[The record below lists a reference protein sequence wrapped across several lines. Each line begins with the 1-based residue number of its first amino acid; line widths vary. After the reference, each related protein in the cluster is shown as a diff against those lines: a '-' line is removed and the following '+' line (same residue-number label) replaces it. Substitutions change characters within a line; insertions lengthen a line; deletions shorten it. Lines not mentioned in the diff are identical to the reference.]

1 MRSPAL
7 FRDYGNRGCGANWL
21 LWAGCILRA
30 TSGNLMIIK
39 MKPSS
44 RFDSDFLVIGG
55 GIAGL
60 MFALQAS
67 EVGTVTVLTKAAS
80 SEANTSYA
88 QGGIASVW
96 SVDDSFESHID
107 DTLKAGAGLCDRNAV
122 ATIVREGP
130 AAVRELIR
138 LGTQFSRIEAG
149 GEDEYDLGREGG
161 HSHRRVLHAQ
171 DLTGREIMR
180 ALGEAA
186 AGRENIR
193 VLENHVAVNLLIK
206 KDRTTGK
213 PKSCWGVYALDRDTN
228 RVNKIVTRATMLAT
242 GGAGKVYLYTTNP
255 DIASGDG
262 VAMAYRAG
270 APIGNME
277 FIQFHPTCLYH
288 PAAKS
293 FLISEA
299 LRGEGAILRLPDGT
313 AFMKKYD
320 SAAELAPRDIV
331 ARAIDAEMKRLGL
344 DCVYLD
350 LSHKPA
356 DFIRNRFPNIY
367 AKCLSFGIDMTTQP
381 IPVVPAAHY
390 MCGGVMTNL
399 NARTPIE
406 RLYAAGEV
414 AMTGLHGA
422 NRLASNSLLEAAVMG
437 HRGALAAQREI
448 EDSPDGTVPDF
459 AEWETGRAIK
469 SEERVMVTQSWD
481 EIRRMMWNY
490 VGIVRSDRRL
500 ARAQSRLALLNEEIH
515 SYYWDYLLDS
525 DLIELR
531 NLVAVAELIV
541 RAASMRKE
549 SRGLNYNLDHLER
562 DDAHCLHP
570 TIITRY

>member
-1 MRSPAL
+1 MEAI
-7 FRDYGNRGCGANWL
+7 N
-21 LWAGCILRA
+21 
-30 TSGNLMIIK
+30 T
-39 MKPSS
+39 
-44 RFDSDFLVIGG
+44 DFLVIGG

-60 MFALQAS
+60 LFAIKAA
-67 EVGTVTVLTKAAS
+67 EFGTVTVLTKAAS
-80 SEANTSYA
+80 DEANTAYA

-96 SVDDSFESHID
+96 SIDDSFESHVS
-107 DTLKAGAGLCDRNAV
+107 DTLRAGDGLCNGQAV
-122 ATIVREGP
+122 ETIIREGP
-130 AAVRELIR
+130 AAVRELIA
-138 LGTQFSRIEAG
+138 LGTHFTRIDAG

-186 AGRENIR
+186 AARSNIEL
-193 VLENHVAVNLLIK
+193 LENHVAVNLLIESH
-206 KDRTTGK
+206 RH
-213 PKSCWGVYALDRDTN
+213 SNRACWGAYAL
-228 RVNKIVTRATMLAT
+228 NKATMAVRKVVARATMLAT

-270 APIGNME
+270 VPIANME
-277 FIQFHPTCLYH
+277 FYQFHPTCLYH

-313 AFMKKYD
+313 AFMKRYHPD
-320 SAAELAPRDIV
+320 AELAPRDVV
-331 ARAIDAEMKRLGL
+331 ARAIDSEMKRLGL

-350 LSHKPA
+350 ISHRPA
-356 DFIRNRFPNIY
+356 SYVRERFPNIY
-367 AKCLSFGIDMTTQP
+367 KRCLSYAYDLTAGP

-390 MCGGVMTNL
+390 MCGGVVTDL
-399 NARTPIE
+399 WGRTAIP
-406 RLYAAGEV
+406 RLCAAGET

-437 HRGALAAQREI
+437 RRAFAALRE
-448 EDSPDGTVPDF
+448 DLQNDF
-459 AEWETGRAIK
+459 TQPPQFPEWDPGRAART
-469 SEERVMVTQSWD
+469 EQRVLITHSWD
-481 EIRRMMWNY
+481 EIRRLMWNY

-500 ARAQSRLALLNEEIH
+500 ERAFRRIQLLKEEIH
-515 SYYWDYLLDS
+515 SYYWDHLLDS

-531 NLVAVAELIV
+531 NLVTIAELVV
-541 RAASMRKE
+541 RCAMARRE
-549 SRGLNYNLDHLER
+549 SRGLHYTIDHPKHDDAVGSRDSFIRR
-562 DDAHCLHP
+562 DDVQPAP
-570 TIITRY
+570 ASPA

>member
-1 MRSPAL
+1 MAIEDAGQTAL
-7 FRDYGNRGCGANWL
+7 SAACCNVAV
-21 LWAGCILRA
+21 
-30 TSGNLMIIK
+30 TSGNLTIIV
-39 MKPSS
+39 MKQSS

-67 EVGTVTVLTKAAS
+67 EFGTVTVLTKAAS

-122 ATIVREGP
+122 ETIVREGP
-130 AAVRELIR
+130 AVVRELIR
-138 LGTQFSRIEAG
+138 LGTQFTRIEAG
-149 GEDEYDLGREGG
+149 GDDEYDLGREGG

-180 ALGEAA
+180 ALGEAVTA
-186 AGRENIR
+186 RPNIR

-213 PKSCWGVYALDRDTN
+213 PKSCWGVYSLDRDTN

-270 APIGNME
+270 VPIGNME

-356 DFIRNRFPNIY
+356 DFIRSRFPNIY
-367 AKCLSFGIDMTTQP
+367 ARCLSFGIDMTTQP

-399 NARTPIE
+399 HARTQIE

-437 HRGALAAQREI
+437 HRGALAARREI

-500 ARAQSRLALLNEEIH
+500 ARAASRLALLNEEIH

-531 NLVAVAELIV
+531 NLVNVAELIV
-541 RAASMRKE
+541 RAATKRKE

-570 TIITRY
+570 TVITKAE

>member
-1 MRSPAL
+1 MSARQSAA
-7 FRDYGNRGCGANWL
+7 FASDY
-21 LWAGCILRA
+21 
-30 TSGNLMIIK
+30 
-39 MKPSS
+39 
-44 RFDSDFLVIGG
+44 LVIGG

-60 MFALQAS
+60 IFAIKAAETGS
-67 EVGTVTVLTKAAS
+67 VTVLTKAAS
-80 SEANTSYA
+80 GEANTAYA

-107 DTLKAGAGLCDRNAV
+107 DTLRAGAGLCNRRAV
-122 ATIVREGP
+122 ETIVRDGP
-130 AAVRELIR
+130 EAVRELIA
-138 LGTQFSRIEAG
+138 LGTRFTRVEEG

-186 AGRENIR
+186 AARRNIR
-193 VLENHVAVNLLIK
+193 VLEDKIAVNLLIEP
-206 KDRTTGK
+206 DAASGGNPR
-213 PKSCWGVYALDRDTN
+213 CWGAYVLDRATGAVDHF
-228 RVNKIVTRATMLAT
+228 VARATLLAT

-270 APIGNME
+270 APVANME

-313 AFMKKYD
+313 PFVKRYHPD
-320 SAAELAPRDIV
+320 AELAPRDVV
-331 ARAIDAEMKRLGL
+331 ARAIDSEMKRDGL
-344 DCVYLD
+344 DYVLLD
-350 LSHKPA
+350 ISHRPG
-356 DFIRNRFPNIY
+356 DFVRERFPNIFNR
-367 AKCLSFGIDMTTQP
+367 CLSFGFDLTRAP

-390 MCGGVMTNL
+390 MCGGVMTDL
-399 NARTPIE
+399 TARTSIAQ
-406 RLYAAGEV
+406 LYAAGET

-437 HRGALAAQREI
+437 RRAAMAARDDIADAGERRAP
-448 EDSPDGTVPDF
+448 EFPGWDP
-459 AEWETGRAIK
+459 GRAIR
-469 SEERVMVTQSWD
+469 SEERVLITQSWD
-481 EIRRMMWNY
+481 EIRRLMWNY
-490 VGIVRSDRRL
+490 VGIVRSDARLERAMRRL
-500 ARAQSRLALLNEEIH
+500 QLIKQEVRG
-515 SYYWDYLLDS
+515 YYWEHLIDS

-531 NLVAVAELIV
+531 NLVEVAELVV
-541 RAASMRKE
+541 RSAAARKE
-549 SRGLNYNLDHLER
+549 SRGLHYTIDYADR
-562 DDAHCLHP
+562 DDAKWLHD
-570 TIITRY
+570 TVIAQSA